1 MEKKKKLSLPVQIFI
16 ALVLGIVVGLVFYFT
31 GTAGFT
37 TSYIKPFGDIFVNL
51 LKFIVV
57 PVVLLSMI
65 DGIISMGDMKKVGA
79 VGWKTILY
87 FMVTTAVACV
97 IGLVLATVFNNAGL
111 FPNLSE
117 AAQAAEYEA
126 KEYAGFMATLVAIF
140 PTNMWKAFTEANMLQ
155 VIVIA
160 LLFGGSI
167 LAAGEKSKLVRDMVT
182 SAYAV
187 VERLMEFIISLSPI
201 GVFTYMTWVVATQG
215 AEILGSLALVILCAY
230 IGYILH
236 ALLVYSVSAKAFA
249 GISPVK
255 FFKNAS
261 AAMIFAFT
269 STSSAATLPV
279 SKECADALGAED
291 DISSF
296 VLPLGATINMDG
308 TAIYQCVATVF
319 LATCAGMQLTL
330 SQMILIVVTATLA
343 SIGTAGTPGA
353 GMIMLAMVLEAIGI
367 PVAYIGLIVA
377 VDRLFDMG
385 RTCLSWALLLD
396 SLTVIVSF
404 FFFNA
409 GTAKL
414 PQSSDGNTITLL
426 VIFLV
431 VIALATL
438 LQQKTVDLTKK
449 MNPEKRGSVY
459 DMKFQERWWESCDEA
474 ERRQIGQA
482 SYKAYVTV
490 SRFCPYCWGVLLLGN
505 MVFHYGILPSAVVLV
520 IWAVLSVSYTRE
532 AIRLGRRGQKTE

>member
-1 MEKKKKLSLPVQIFI
+1 MKKKKKLSLPVQIFI

-31 GTAGFT
+31 GAAGFT

-65 DGIISMGDMKKVGA
+65 DGIISMGDMKKVGS
-79 VGWKTILY
+79 VGWKTVAY
-87 FMVTTAVACV
+87 FLVTTAVACV

-215 AEILGSLALVILCAY
+215 AEILGSLALVILCA
-230 IGYILH
+230 
-236 ALLVYSVSAKAFA
+236 AKAFA

-269 STSSAATLPV
+269 ATSSAATLPV

-385 RTCLSWALLLD
+385 RTCLNVTGDIAC
-396 SLTVIVSF
+396 SLCV
-404 FFFNA
+404 
-409 GTAKL
+409 
-414 PQSSDGNTITLL
+414 
-426 VIFLV
+426 
-431 VIALATL
+431 
-438 LQQKTVDLTKK
+438 TK
-449 MNPEKRGSVY
+449 
-459 DMKFQERWWESCDEA
+459 WES
-474 ERRQIGQA
+474 
-482 SYKAYVTV
+482 K
-490 SRFCPYCWGVLLLGN
+490 
-505 MVFHYGILPSAVVLV
+505 
-520 IWAVLSVSYTRE
+520 
-532 AIRLGRRGQKTE
+532 KK